1 MQRTFTW
8 IFAVVLVLVA
18 LAVTPAARACVED
31 SVGLELID
39 GELPGG
45 G

>member
-1 MQRTFTW
+1 MQRAFTW
-8 IFAVVLVLVA
+8 IFAAALVFLA
-18 LAVTPAARACVED
+18 IAVTPAARACVED

>member
-1 MQRTFTW
+1 MQRAFTW
-8 IFAVVLVLVA
+8 MFAAVLVLVA

-31 SVGLELID
+31 SAGLALID

>member
-1 MQRTFTW
+1 MQRAFTW
-8 IFAVVLVLVA
+8 IFAALLIFIA

>member
-1 MQRTFTW
+1 MQRAFTW
-8 IFAVVLVLVA
+8 IFAAVLLFIA

-31 SVGLELID
+31 SVGLALID

>member
-1 MQRTFTW
+1 MQRVSTW
-8 IFAVVLVLVA
+8 IFAAVLLFVA
-18 LAVTPAARACVED
+18 IAVTPAARACVED
-31 SVGLELID
+31 SDGLQLID